1 MKVNVGYVCDETPG
15 AREVGHGNHWQCG
28 VGSHVKWSGEDAADL
43 QHARC
48 IRRFVAF
55 HGTS

>member
-1 MKVNVGYVCDETPG
+1 MKRLEPDQ
-15 AREVGHGNHWQCG
+15 VGHGNHWQCG

-43 QHARC
+43 QHARR

-55 HGTS
+55 HGTSW